1 MADADHIRFRFEHGD
16 LEVEISGPRSFVESL
31 SREVMRDVGDVVQPE
46 APSGRS
52 SRTDESTEIETSG
65 TSHSDHEPSSQPSAP
80 SGRIETPHT
89 PATQDPD
96 VVWLIRNGPLMQRI
110 FMSDVSVVESST
122 VGRLLRGDALHTLFA
137 TSESFDRVF
146 GEVASESST
155 VWGKLT
161 DAGKKRMDQT
171 DTDPR

>member
-52 SRTDESTEIETSG
+52 PKPDESTDIETSG
-65 TSHSDHEPSSQPSAP
+65 TSATEHDASTQQPAPSA
-80 SGRIETPHT
+80 RIETPQT
-89 PATQDPD
+89 PATQDAD

-110 FMSDVSVVESST
+110 FMSDVSVIEASP
-122 VGRLLRGDALHTLFA
+122 VGHLLRGDALHTLVG
-137 TSESFDRVF
+137 TSEAFDRVF
-146 GEVASESST
+146 AEVASESST

-161 DAGKKRMDQT
+161 DAGKQRMDQT
-171 DTDPR
+171 DPDSR